1 MLTIGLMTAMG
12 RKQTFKQMPAT
23 DQAIAGKTAIET
35 ADIADKSER
44 RTTNRRQD
52 GSLASWHMIVSVR
65 SSDAAFLSRKNA
77 RVADPVL
84 GVIDRP
90 DLRVTEVC
98 QNLRFA

>member
-1 MLTIGLMTAMG
+1 MSVLG

-23 DQAIAGKTAIET
+23 GQAIAGKTAIET

-52 GSLASWHMIVSVR
+52 GSLASWHMIVPK

-77 RVADPVL
+77 SVA
-84 GVIDRP
+84 G
-90 DLRVTEVC
+90 
-98 QNLRFA
+98 QFGA